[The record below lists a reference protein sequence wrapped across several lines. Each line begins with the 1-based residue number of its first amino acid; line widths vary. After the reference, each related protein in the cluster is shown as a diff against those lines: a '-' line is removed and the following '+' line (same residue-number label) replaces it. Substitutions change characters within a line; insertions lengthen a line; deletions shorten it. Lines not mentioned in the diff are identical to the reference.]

1 MSKNSITSTSRQS
14 SAFTR
19 YFKDNAAILIGLLAI
34 SLFLQLTSGGWTS
47 EGFNFMGGTFLK
59 QKNILNVL
67 RQVSINANLA
77 CGLTIVIILGG
88 IDISVGSIVA
98 LSGVLAAGM
107 IQNFGMPVWVAV
119 AVGVLTG
126 LLCGMINAFIISTTP
141 LPPFIVTLSMMQT
154 ARGFAYIYTSGAP
167 IRVMADEFNFLGSGY
182 WDIGGFTVGQMNIFG
197 NVVGPWDIGVFS
209 VPIPVLYSIVL
220 LAITAYILNRTR
232 LGRHIYAVGGNRE
245 AARFAGINDR
255 KVLFFAYSY
264 SGLLAG
270 ISGVVLAA
278 RMFSGQPTAGDG
290 QEMETIAATVLGG
303 TSMLG
308 GQGAMGGTIIGV
320 LIMGALSNGLNI
332 LNINS
337 FWQYVVKGVVILLA
351 VYVDVLKKRT
361 KKVKA

>member
-1 MSKNSITSTSRQS
+1 MAKRDTPAANVLLSNPVSR
-14 SAFTR
+14 FGR
-19 YFKDNAAILIGLLAI
+19 NFVRDNAATLIGLVAI
-34 SLFLQLTSGGWTS
+34 TLLLQLMTGNWNITGGL
-47 EGFNFMGGTFLK
+47 FFK

-77 CGLTIVIILGG
+77 CGMTLVIILGG
-88 IDISVGSIVA
+88 IDISVGSVIA
-98 LSGVLAAGM
+98 LSGVIAAGM

-119 AVGVLTG
+119 AAGVITG
-126 LLCGMINAFIISTTP
+126 LCCGMINASIISTTP
-141 LPPFIVTLSMMQT
+141 LPPFIVTLSMMQM

-167 IRVMADEFNFLGSGY
+167 IRVMADEFNFIGSGFV
-182 WDIGGFTVGQMNIFG
+182 GGIPV
-197 NVVGPWDIGVFS
+197 
-209 VPIPVLYSIVL
+209 PVLYSVFL
-220 LAITAYILNRTR
+220 VAVTAYILNRTR

-245 AARFAGINDR
+245 AARFAGINDK

-308 GQGAMGGTIIGV
+308 GQGAMGGTVIGV
-320 LIMGALSNGLNI
+320 LIMGALSNGLN
-332 LNINS
+332 LLGINS
-337 FWQYVVKGVVILLA
+337 FWQYVVKGVVILMA
-351 VYVDVLKKRT
+351 VYIDVIKKRAR
-361 KKVKA
+361 KIKL